1 MNPLFYSLYT
11 VFQRDHIRQY
21 KKKYG
26 ESNDS
31 GDSNDSDD
39 YNLPKCLK
47 YVIIGFV
54 ICIVILIFV

>member
-26 ESNDS
+26 ESD
-31 GDSNDSDD
+31 DSNDSDD
-39 YNLPKCLK
+39 YNLPQCLK

>member
-26 ESNDS
+26 ESDDS
-31 GDSNDSDD
+31 NDSNDSDD
-39 YNLPKCLK
+39 YNLPQCLK